1 MARKKLTEEELEDNR
16 NDKII
21 LQIQDIVIGKYAYG
35 YHIYTIGVS
44 GKGEEVIRNKKY
56 PANFTE
62 SLKMMHDRLLQ
73 KKLNDRPVE
82 DLKNIEKLISII
94 QAHDEW
100 FGRIAKEMIESGIVV
115 K

>member
-1 MARKKLTEEELEDNR
+1 MVRRILTEEEKEDAK

-73 KKLNDRPVE
+73 KKLNERPVE
-82 DLKNIEKLISII
+82 DLKSIEKLISLIEN
-94 QAHDEW
+94 HDKW
-100 FGRIAKEMIESGIVV
+100 FEEIADRLIESGIAE
-115 K
+115 